1 MGGEG
6 SDVRMLR
13 AAAAQMGK
21 KRAAHACITGGGITD
36 VKKAVAA
43 WGKKAVTT
51 RVRRVAAAAQMGKTS
66 NYTCPGK
73 KKENEV
79 FLLNH

>member
-1 MGGEG
+1 MGKRQHRARALAGGGGANGGKNAATQMRGEG

-21 KRAAHACITGGGITD
+21 KGAAYACITGGGITD

-43 WGKKAVTT
+43 
-51 RVRRVAAAAQMGKTS
+51 
-66 NYTCPGK
+66 
-73 KKENEV
+73 
-79 FLLNH
+79 